1 MDIIIFQIFL
11 GIGLFFIINW
21 IGKHSYSIGYMGIS
35 IFVKT
40 EEAPALNFLIRV
52 LTPIVFIIIVSAILY
67 YCSLDKYVRDIY
79 MVNVYYIVFRL
90 VFNLITARGLL
101 LNWKRQFLY
110 WVAIIVVSFFTYDKL
125 IKVKANILPDFS
137 TIANEVWIIVLVFIF
152 QISNNIR
159 VSQDET
165 SKRKQNY
172 IKSRYLY
179 FKQLYGKT
187 ISEITKNDVL
197 ESITYAI
204 LIYEDFNRP
213 KLARLI
219 ENVKFRLTKTPHTL
233 GVMQVYTHKY
243 LTDMES
249 VILGTK
255 KIVNAYNTIIA
266 EAKEQNEDY
275 NEWRVILKII
285 EDYNIGSSYSYE
297 VSQLADSIKDEFY
310 KNSIDSISIE
320 KK

>member
-1 MDIIIFQIFL
+1 
-11 GIGLFFIINW
+11 
-21 IGKHSYSIGYMGIS
+21 
-35 IFVKT
+35 
-40 EEAPALNFLIRV
+40 
-52 LTPIVFIIIVSAILY
+52 
-67 YCSLDKYVRDIY
+67 